1 MRPYSLLAS
10 LALISLA
17 SLNACGGAPKEAESA
32 DSAEEK
38 SGDEPSSDESASKDE
53 SSASD
58 ESAEKD
64 EKDAE
69 EEKKDEPSVTRSPKD
84 LITAPDLAFM
94 FSFNDSEPKAKA
106 EEKCTAQSKDDPK
119 KMAQCMTKERAKFD
133 ADGMMF
139 KQNDKG
145 AWEWLTLRRKGSKI
159 ITLHRIEFE
168 FGDEKKDGVTLKT
181 SGKDRGSKPYVN
193 VPRTIEIE
201 VPNEFQIAIQDPTHG
216 RLVYEAKIGIF
227 ANESDG
233 KPTR

>member
-1 MRPYSLLAS
+1 MRPFSLLAS

-17 SLNACGGAPKEAESA
+17 SLSACGGAPKEAESA
-32 DSAEEK
+32 DSTEET
-38 SGDEPSSDESASKDE
+38 SGDEESGDESASKDE
-53 SSASD
+53 SSAS
-58 ESAEKD
+58 EEPAEKK
-64 EKDAE
+64 EEPAE
-69 EEKKDEPSVTRSPKD
+69 TKEEPKVTRSPKD

-145 AWEWLTLRRKGSKI
+145 VWEWLTLRRKGSKI

-168 FGDEKKDGVTLKT
+168 FGEEKKDGVTLKT
-181 SGKDRGSKPYVN
+181 AGKDRGSKPYVN
-193 VPRTIEIE
+193 VPRTVEIE
-201 VPNEFQIAIQDPTHG
+201 VPNEFQIAVQDPTHG

-227 ANESDG
+227 ANENEG

>member
-1 MRPYSLLAS
+1 MRPFSLLAT
-10 LALISLA
+10 LALVSFTFVT
-17 SLNACGGAPKEAESA
+17 ACGGAPKEAESA

-38 SGDEPSSDESASKDE
+38 SGDESADESASKDE
-53 SSASD
+53 DSKSEESS
-58 ESAEKD
+58 
-64 EKDAE
+64 
-69 EEKKDEPSVTRSPKD
+69 EKKEEPASEPTVTRSPKD

-106 EEKCTAQSKDDPK
+106 EEKCSAQSKDDPK

-145 AWEWLTLRRKGSKI
+145 VWEWLTLRRKGSKI

-181 SGKDRGSKPYVN
+181 AGKDRGTKPYVN
-193 VPRTIEIE
+193 VPRTVEIE

-227 ANESDG
+227 ANENEG
-233 KPTR
+233 TPTR